1 MAEKKATTPPK
12 AEDEAKTRIRLK
24 IRAYDHKVIDQS
36 TRKIIDTADRSGA
49 EIVGPVPLPTEK
61 KKFTVMKSTFVHKD
75 SRDQFEMRI
84 HKRLIDIFNPTPQT
98 VDDLMQLNLPAGVDV
113 EIKMWHVR
121 NISFSIKMVQTGDVT
136 LLHFFMK
143 SIHGKMGEKV
153 HIAGSFIVKGIRL
166 QSKLIFN

>member
-1 MAEKKATTPPK
+1 MAEKKTTTPEK
-12 AEDEAKTRIRLK
+12 ADDEAKTRIRLK

-113 EIKMWHVR
+113 EIKM
-121 NISFSIKMVQTGDVT
+121 
-136 LLHFFMK
+136 
-143 SIHGKMGEKV
+143 
-153 HIAGSFIVKGIRL
+153 
-166 QSKLIFN
+166 